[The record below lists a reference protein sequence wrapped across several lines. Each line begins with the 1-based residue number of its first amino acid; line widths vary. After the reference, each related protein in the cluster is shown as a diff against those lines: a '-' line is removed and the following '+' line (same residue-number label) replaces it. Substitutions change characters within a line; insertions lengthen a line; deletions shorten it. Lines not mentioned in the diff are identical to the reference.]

1 MALKSFYENL
11 EDIPEGMENLYTQT
25 DEGGKYNALEIEGKV
40 DKSRLNE
47 FRDNNIQL
55 RKDIEDQ
62 ELKTNDAL
70 NKIEEYENSM
80 NDLKSKFEGIDLEEW
95 KTLQDEKRAMADKEL
110 IETGEVDSL
119 IEKRVQEVLDVKTKE
134 ILSMQSAHDNRVLDL
149 EKDLQTRNSQLNK
162 LLVDNEITKFSAE
175 HGIRSSAL
183 EDVLHRGRGI
193 FKVEDDIAIAF
204 DDSGRKLYGDDA
216 VTPLTISG
224 WLGGLT
230 ETAPH
235 LFEVSTGASAVQ
247 QVIEKPQVVR
257 EEAPTSTHD
266 LLKAGLASIG
276 MK

>member
-11 EDIPEGMENLYTQT
+11 EDIPEGMEILYTQT
-25 DEGGKYNALEIEGKV
+25 EEGGKYNALEIEGKV

-70 NKIEEYENSM
+70 TKIEEYEGSIK
-80 NDLKSKFEGIDLEEW
+80 DLKSKFDGIDLEEW

-110 IETGEVDSL
+110 IESGEVDSL

-134 ILSMQSAHDNRVLDL
+134 ILSMQSVHDNRVLDL
-149 EKDLQTRNSQLNK
+149 EKDLQTRNLQLNK
-162 LLVDNEITKFSAE
+162 LLVDNEITKFSSE
-175 HGIRSSAL
+175 HGVRSSAL
-183 EDVLHRGRGI
+183 QDVLYRGRGI
-193 FKVEDDIAIAF
+193 FKVEDNVAIAF

-230 ETAPH
+230 KTAPH
-235 LFEVSTGASAVQ
+235 LFEISTGTGVVQ
-247 QVIEKPQVVR
+247 QVTQPQVVK
-257 EEAPTSTHD
+257 EEPPSSTHD